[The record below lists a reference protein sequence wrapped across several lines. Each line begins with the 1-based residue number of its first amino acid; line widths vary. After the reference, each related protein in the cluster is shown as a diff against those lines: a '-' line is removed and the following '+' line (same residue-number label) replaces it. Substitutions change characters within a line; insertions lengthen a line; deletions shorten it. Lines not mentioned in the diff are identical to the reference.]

1 MKSNGL
7 TLLIASL
14 KDIPDPRVVGRTAHA
29 LLDILVL
36 AVCAILAGADDWEA
50 IELWGEAK
58 LDFLRGYLELENG
71 IPSHDTIGRVFGALN
86 SKAFQTCFINWAGQV
101 CGNLEGQV
109 IAIDGKSSRG
119 SHHHRLG
126 KKAIHLVS
134 AFASAQGLTLG
145 QCKTAEKS
153 NEITAIP
160 ELLAMLDL
168 KGGIVTIDSMGCQTA
183 IAHAI
188 VEQKADYV
196 LALKG
201 NQGNLHDQVREFF
214 DTAGA
219 HDYRGLDVKA
229 MQVCETCEK
238 GHGRIE
244 TRRVSSLS
252 TTHLEQVGAWSGL
265 RSMTMVESTR
275 QMGDQC
281 TTEKRYYISSLAPD
295 AAKIGQAIR
304 AHWAIENTLHWSL
317 DVSFKEDHCRVRIKN
332 AAENFN
338 ILRKIT
344 MNLLKLDR
352 STKRSIPKKR
362 YLAALDHQFL
372 AKILGMPTR
381 TV

>member
-1 MKSNGL
+1 MKSSGL
-7 TLLIASL
+7 SLLIDSF

-50 IELWGEAK
+50 IEMWGEAK
-58 LDFLRGYLELENG
+58 LDFLQRYLELKNG

-86 SKAFQTCFINWAGQV
+86 SQTFQTCFTNWTGQV

-168 KGGIVTIDSMGCQTA
+168 KGAIVTIDSMGCQTA
-183 IAHAI
+183 IAQAI
-188 VEQKADYV
+188 VAQRADYV

-201 NQGNLHDQVREFF
+201 NQGNLHDQVKDFF
-214 DTAGA
+214 DAA
-219 HDYRGLDVKA
+219 VEHEYRGLDAKA
-229 MQVCETCEK
+229 MQTCEK

-244 TRRVSSLS
+244 TRRVTSLP
-252 TTHLEQVGAWSGL
+252 TTHLEQAGAWPEL

-275 QMGDQC
+275 QIGDQC
-281 TTEKRYYISSLAPD
+281 TTEKRYYISSLVPD
-295 AAKIGQAIR
+295 AAKIGSAIR

-317 DVSFKEDHCRVRIKN
+317 DVSFKEDHCRVRTKN

-362 YLAALDHQFL
+362 YLAALDHEFL
-372 AKILGMPTR
+372 ANILGMPTR
-381 TV
+381 HV